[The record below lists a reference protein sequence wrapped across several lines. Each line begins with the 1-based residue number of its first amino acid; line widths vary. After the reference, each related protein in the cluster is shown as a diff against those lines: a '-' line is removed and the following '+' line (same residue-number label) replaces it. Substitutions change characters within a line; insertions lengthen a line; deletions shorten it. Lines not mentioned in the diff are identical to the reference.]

1 MSSNAPSTAARPDS
15 PASQASQASLQGPLL
30 AAVSRS
36 FYLSLR
42 FLPPPVRGPLSVSYL
57 LARAAD
63 TIADVDTRPAAERL
77 ALLADFRQS
86 LPAAPSTAAAAF
98 PRKNNAEFL
107 VQASTFAAH
116 VDHAGER
123 ELLERLGECFSQ
135 LQKLTPS
142 AQEKVAGVLHHILDG
157 MTLDLERFPD
167 ATQLRSLQTEP
178 ELDAYT
184 WFVAG
189 CVGEFWTAICETEL
203 PGVFTRAG
211 SEMTAL
217 GSHFGKG
224 LQLINILRDQEKDA
238 AIGRCYLPLDLL
250 HAAGLQ
256 GPAQWPAGDWAPW
269 HRVRKD
275 LILKARAFLR
285 DGWTYAASQ
294 RSIRLRFAT
303 LMPLLIGE
311 ATLDRMAALPPDGPP
326 AAVKV
331 TRPQVKKFARRALWM
346 ALTGRVRPSPLP
358 PEPRP

>member
-1 MSSNAPSTAARPDS
+1 MSSNAPSAAPPR
-15 PASQASQASLQGPLL
+15 SLHGPLL

-42 FLPPPVRGPLSVSYL
+42 FLPPPVRSPLSVSYL

-63 TIADVDTRPAAERL
+63 TIADVDTRPAPERL
-77 ALLADFRQS
+77 TLLEDFRHA
-86 LPAAPSTAAAAF
+86 LPRATTTGPDQTNPPSSG
-98 PRKNNAEFL
+98 KNLPDFL
-107 VQASTFAAH
+107 ARASAFAAH
-116 VDHAGER
+116 VDHPGER
-123 ELLERLGECFSQ
+123 ELLERLGECFTQ
-135 LQKLTPS
+135 LRKLTPS
-142 AQEKVAGVLHHILDG
+142 AQEKVAAVLHHILDG

-167 ATQLRSLQTEP
+167 ATRLRSLQSGP

-184 WFVAG
+184 WHVAG

-203 PGVFTRAG
+203 PGVFTRPG
-211 SEMTAL
+211 PEMSAL

-250 HAAGLQ
+250 QSAGLH
-256 GPAQWPAGDWAPW
+256 GPAQWPAADWAPW

-275 LILKARAFLR
+275 LILKARTYLR

-303 LMPLLIGE
+303 LMPLLIGA
-311 ATLDRMAALPPDGPP
+311 ATLDRMAALPADGPP

-331 TRPQVKKFARRALWM
+331 TRAQVKKFARRALWM
-346 ALTGRVRPSPLP
+346 ALTGRVRPDPGP
-358 PEPRP
+358 AQAQAQAQAQP